1 MNRPRAADDFATIRA
16 RLEELLRKR
25 EAVYSTDG
33 ELQSG
38 PSVGSARSQREIS
51 AGPGRVRQS
60 APVRS

>member
-16 RLEELLRKR
+16 RLEELLRER
-25 EAVYSTDG
+25 EAAYATDG

-51 AGPGRVRQS
+51 AGPGRVRQF